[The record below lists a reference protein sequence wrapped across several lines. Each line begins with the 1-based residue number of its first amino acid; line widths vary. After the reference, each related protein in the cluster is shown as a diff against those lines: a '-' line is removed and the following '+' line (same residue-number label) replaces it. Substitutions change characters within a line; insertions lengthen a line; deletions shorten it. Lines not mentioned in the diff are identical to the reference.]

1 MKKFSLFL
9 VAAVSFVTVSAQS
22 IDDINKKLNAN
33 DLPGAKAGIDAH
45 MADPKNAGKA
55 DSWYFKG
62 RIYNALS
69 YDKTVPLEDR
79 TLYKNTAYDAFKKT
93 QQLDPAD
100 LRLKLEFYK
109 SYLDLY
115 FGLYDAGAGFFNE
128 KKYDQAY
135 AAFTKALEV
144 KDYILAKKYSYTE
157 ATLYPLDTALI
168 LNAAIS
174 ATQAKKDADAVTY
187 YRKLVDANVQDKA
200 YEEVYEFLVNYYTV
214 KDDQASLKPI
224 MEKAKRFYP
233 QNEYWTD
240 MEVRAVGKTGDQA
253 ALFAKYEELIAANP
267 TNFTLAYNYS
277 IEMYNSIYGKNA
289 AAGNQDAVKNKLTEY
304 LKKAIANDKGNDAN
318 MLMTNHLYNVAADMT
333 GAAIAIKG
341 TKPEDLKK
349 KKDMMSAATK
359 MMDEFIPYAE
369 NSIKYFEA
377 QPTLK
382 PVQKGNYKIVLG
394 YMSEVYNMKKDV
406 KKAAEYDKKKLAV
419 I

>member
-1 MKKFSLFL
+1 MKKISLFL
-9 VAAVSFVTVSAQS
+9 VAAVSFFSVSAQS

-33 DLPGAKAGIDAH
+33 DLVGAKAGIDAH
-45 MADPKNAGKA
+45 MLDPKNAGKA

-69 YDKTVPLEDR
+69 YDKAISLEDR
-79 TLYKNTAYDAFKKT
+79 TLYKNTAYEAFKKT

-128 KKYDQAY
+128 KKFDQAY

-144 KDYILAKKYSYTE
+144 KDYILDKKYAYTE
-157 ATLYPLDTALI
+157 ATLYPLDTALV

-174 ATQAKKDADAVTY
+174 ATQAKKDADAVNY
-187 YRKLVDANVQDKA
+187 YRKLVDANIQGA
-200 YEEVYEFLVNYYTV
+200 GYEEVYEYLVNYYNA
-214 KDDQASLKPI
+214 KEDQASLKLV

-233 QNEYWTD
+233 TNEYWTD

-267 TNFTLAYNYS
+267 TNFTLPYNYS

-289 AAGNQDAVKNKLTEY
+289 AAGNQDPIKAKLTEY

-318 MLMTNHLYNVAADMT
+318 MLMTNHLYNVAADLT
-333 GAAIAIKG
+333 AASIEVKG

-349 KKDMMSAATK
+349 KKDLMVTANKS
-359 MMDEFIPYAE
+359 MDEFIPYAE
-369 NSIKYFEA
+369 ASIKYFEA

-382 PVQKGNYKIVLG
+382 PVQKANYKIVLG
-394 YMSEVYNMKKDV
+394 YMSEVYNMKKDA
-406 KKAAEYDKKKLAV
+406 KKAGEYDKKRLAV